1 MTALCQ
7 EEIPILKVDL
17 RRANTIANKKQEMSN
32 FQGNKPILNVE
43 NWHLT
48 STFDISCFLLA
59 IVLALTPS

>member
-17 RRANTIANKKQEMSN
+17 RRANTIANKKQEIS
-32 FQGNKPILNVE
+32 NVE
-43 NWHLT
+43 VKCQF
-48 STFDISCFLLA
+48 STFNIGLFPWKFDISCFLLA